1 MTGLKHLAACGVI
14 RDMKTHRLIAVFAA
28 LSVLL
33 AGPLLF
39 LQPGFAQ
46 QRPWNFQFRNP
57 DTESV
62 LIILDASE
70 SMTLPAEGR
79 SGESRM
85 AAAKRVIIETL
96 GKIPS
101 NVNVGLRVYGDK
113 RHPDRSVSC
122 SATHTVVPIGAN
134 NRMQI
139 ASQMVGLKAQG
150 MTPTSYALKRAIIED
165 FSQIQGKKSIILV
178 SDGQETCA
186 ADPCDVAVEMVRNN
200 VDVKIN
206 VIGYGLQ
213 DMDAVR
219 QLKCVAMATKG
230 KYISTDTS
238 AQLTNAM
245 GELFN
250 IKKEVKAQIVTPAS
264 TQAPPQQ
271 QGGQNPPRQ
280 PEPVNIPELKA
291 Y

>member
-1 MTGLKHLAACGVI
+1 
-14 RDMKTHRLIAVFAA
+14 
-28 LSVLL
+28 
-33 AGPLLF
+33 
-39 LQPGFAQ
+39 
-46 QRPWNFQFRNP
+46 
-57 DTESV
+57 
-62 LIILDASE
+62 
-70 SMTLPAEGR
+70 
-79 SGESRM
+79 
-85 AAAKRVIIETL
+85 
-96 GKIPS
+96 
-101 NVNVGLRVYGDK
+101 
-113 RHPDRSVSC
+113 
-122 SATHTVVPIGAN
+122 
-134 NRMQI
+134 MQI